1 MLVGRQPN
9 LIFVF
14 CIYFLPLLL
23 LLNLFLL
30 LYLMFAFMFAVFFS
44 ISSLGAKEERT
55 SKKEIQPQNNSTN
68 EEKNATNAN
77 SR

>member
-1 MLVGRQPN
+1 M
-9 LIFVF
+9 FA
-14 CIYFLPLLL
+14 
-23 LLNLFLL
+23 
-30 LYLMFAFMFAVFFS
+30 LMFVVVFS

-77 SR
+77 FR